1 MTRTRHPDRANEIL
15 HTLAVMLED
24 IDGGP
29 VRTAALAR
37 EVGVSEAALYKH
49 FPSKGRMFRALIE
62 FIEESLFSHTR
73 HILNEHQ
80 DAEVRAGKILN
91 LYLGFAEH
99 NPGLCRI
106 LTGEALSSE
115 KAELKRRA
123 RRISTSLET
132 QLKQVFREAM
142 FHGRRPMSSEDS
154 ARLLMTMANGRIS
167 QYVASQYQIKPA
179 EDWSVHWDFV
189 TGQLFGNL
197 DRSQIATEHRQDSL
211 DPSSA

>member
-24 IDGGP
+24 IDAGP

-62 FIEESLFSHTR
+62 FIEESLFSHTKR
-73 HILNEHQ
+73 ILIEQQ
-80 DAEVRAGKILN
+80 DAELRCGKILS
-91 LYLGFAEH
+91 LYLGFAEQ

-106 LTGEALSSE
+106 LTGDALASE
-115 KAELKRRA
+115 DAELKRRA

-142 FHGRRPMSSEDS
+142 FHGRRPMSAQDS
-154 ARLLMTMANGRIS
+154 ARLLMTMATGRIS
-167 QYVASQYQIKPA
+167 QYVASQFQVKPSQ
-179 EDWSVHWDFV
+179 DWATHWDFV
-189 TGQLFGNL
+189 ATPLFGNL
-197 DRSQIATEHRQDSL
+197 DRSQLDTQPQVEHR
-211 DPSSA
+211 A

>member
-15 HTLAVMLED
+15 KTLAVMLED
-24 IDGGP
+24 IDAGP

-73 HILNEHQ
+73 RILGEHQ
-80 DAEVRAGKILN
+80 DAEVRCGKILN

-106 LTGEALSSE
+106 LTGDALCSE
-115 KAELKRRA
+115 DAELKRRA
-123 RRISTSLET
+123 RRISSSMET

-142 FHGRRPMSSEDS
+142 YHGRRPLSAEES
-154 ARLLMTMANGRIS
+154 ARLLMSIASGRIS
-167 QYVASQYQIKPA
+167 HFIASGFQARPTDNWA
-179 EDWSVHWDFV
+179 AHWDLV
-189 TGQLFGNL
+189 SSQLFANL
-197 DRSQIATEHRQDSL
+197 DRSQTG
-211 DPSSA
+211 

>member
-24 IDGGP
+24 IDAGP

-62 FIEESLFSHTR
+62 FIEESLFSHTKR
-73 HILNEHQ
+73 ILSEQQ
-80 DAEVRAGKILN
+80 DAELRCGKILS
-91 LYLGFAEH
+91 LYLGFAEQ

-106 LTGEALSSE
+106 LTGDALASE
-115 KAELKRRA
+115 DAELKRRA

-142 FHGRRPMSSEDS
+142 FHGRRPMSAQDS
-154 ARLLMTMANGRIS
+154 ARLLMTMATGRIS
-167 QYVASQYQIKPA
+167 QYVASQFQVKPSQ
-179 EDWSVHWDFV
+179 DWATHWDFV
-189 TGQLFGNL
+189 ATPLFGNL
-197 DRSQIATEHRQDSL
+197 DRSQLDSQPQVEHR
-211 DPSSA
+211 A

>member
-1 MTRTRHPDRANEIL
+1 VTRTRHPDRANEIL

-24 IDGGP
+24 IDAGP

-62 FIEESLFSHTR
+62 FIEESLFSHTKR
-73 HILNEHQ
+73 ILSEQQ
-80 DAEVRAGKILN
+80 DAELRCGKILS
-91 LYLGFAEH
+91 LYLGFAEQ

-106 LTGEALSSE
+106 LTGDALASE
-115 KAELKRRA
+115 DAELKRRA

-142 FHGRRPMSSEDS
+142 FHGRRPMSAQDS
-154 ARLLMTMANGRIS
+154 ARLLMTMATGRIS
-167 QYVASQYQIKPA
+167 QYVASQFQVKPSQ
-179 EDWSVHWDFV
+179 DWATHWDFV
-189 TGQLFGNL
+189 ATPLFGNL
-197 DRSQIATEHRQDSL
+197 DRSQLDTQPQVEHRV
-211 DPSSA
+211 

>member
-24 IDGGP
+24 IDAGP

-62 FIEESLFSHTR
+62 FIEESLFSHTKR
-73 HILNEHQ
+73 ILSEQQ
-80 DAEVRAGKILN
+80 DAELRCGKILN
-91 LYLGFAEH
+91 LYLGFAEQ

-106 LTGEALSSE
+106 LTGDALASE
-115 KAELKRRA
+115 DAELKRRA
-123 RRISTSLET
+123 RRINTSLET

-142 FHGRRPMSSEDS
+142 FHGRRPMSAQDS
-154 ARLLMTMANGRIS
+154 ARLLMTMATGRIS
-167 QYVASQYQIKPA
+167 QYVASQFQVKPSQ
-179 EDWSVHWDFV
+179 DWATHWEFV
-189 TGQLFGNL
+189 ATPLFGNL
-197 DRSQIATEHRQDSL
+197 DRSQLDTQPQVEHRV
-211 DPSSA
+211 

>member
-24 IDGGP
+24 IDAGP

-62 FIEESLFSHTR
+62 FIEESLFSHTKR
-73 HILNEHQ
+73 ILSEQQ
-80 DAEVRAGKILN
+80 DAELRCGKILN
-91 LYLGFAEH
+91 LYLGFAEQ

-106 LTGEALSSE
+106 LTGDALASE
-115 KAELKRRA
+115 DAELKRRA

-142 FHGRRPMSSEDS
+142 FHGRRPMSAQDS
-154 ARLLMTMANGRIS
+154 ARLLMTMATGRIS
-167 QYVASQYQIKPA
+167 QYVASQFQVKPSQ
-179 EDWSVHWDFV
+179 DWATHWDFV
-189 TGQLFGNL
+189 ATPLFGNL
-197 DRSQIATEHRQDSL
+197 DRSQLDTQPQVEHR
-211 DPSSA
+211 A

>member
-24 IDGGP
+24 IDAGP

-62 FIEESLFSHTR
+62 FIEESLFSHTKR
-73 HILNEHQ
+73 ILSEQQ
-80 DAEVRAGKILN
+80 DAELRCGKILS
-91 LYLGFAEH
+91 LYLGFAEQ

-106 LTGEALSSE
+106 LTGDALASE
-115 KAELKRRA
+115 DAELKRRA

-142 FHGRRPMSSEDS
+142 FHGRRPMSAQDS
-154 ARLLMTMANGRIS
+154 ARLLMTMATGRIS
-167 QYVASQYQIKPA
+167 QYVASQFQVKPSQ
-179 EDWSVHWDFV
+179 DWATHWDFV
-189 TGQLFGNL
+189 ATPLFGNL
-197 DRSQIATEHRQDSL
+197 DRSQLDTQPQVEHR
-211 DPSSA
+211 A

>member
-1 MTRTRHPDRANEIL
+1 VTRTRHPDRANEIL

-24 IDGGP
+24 IDAGP

-62 FIEESLFSHTR
+62 FIEESLFSHTKR
-73 HILNEHQ
+73 ILSEQQ
-80 DAEVRAGKILN
+80 DAELRCGKILN
-91 LYLGFAEH
+91 LYLGFAEQ

-106 LTGEALSSE
+106 LTGDALASE
-115 KAELKRRA
+115 DAELKRRA

-142 FHGRRPMSSEDS
+142 FHGRRPLSAQDS
-154 ARLLMTMANGRIS
+154 ARLLMTMATGRIS
-167 QYVASQYQIKPA
+167 QYVASQFQVKPSQ
-179 EDWSVHWDFV
+179 DWATHWEFV
-189 TGQLFGNL
+189 ATPLFGNL
-197 DRSQIATEHRQDSL
+197 DRSQLDTQPQVEHR
-211 DPSSA
+211 A

>member
-24 IDGGP
+24 IDAGP

-62 FIEESLFSHTR
+62 FIEESLFSHTKR
-73 HILNEHQ
+73 ILSEQQ
-80 DAEVRAGKILN
+80 DAELRCGKILN
-91 LYLGFAEH
+91 LYLGFAEQ

-106 LTGEALSSE
+106 LTGDALASE
-115 KAELKRRA
+115 DAELKRRA

-142 FHGRRPMSSEDS
+142 FHGRRPMSAQDS
-154 ARLLMTMANGRIS
+154 ARLLMTMATGRIS
-167 QYVASQYQIKPA
+167 QYVASQFQVKPSQ
-179 EDWSVHWDFV
+179 DWATHWDFV
-189 TGQLFGNL
+189 ATPLFGNL
-197 DRSQIATEHRQDSL
+197 DRSQLDSQPQVEHR
-211 DPSSA
+211 A

>member
-1 MTRTRHPDRANEIL
+1 VTRTRHPDRANEIL

-24 IDGGP
+24 IDAGP

-62 FIEESLFSHTR
+62 FIEESLFSHTKR
-73 HILNEHQ
+73 ILSEQQ
-80 DAEVRAGKILN
+80 DAELRCGKILS
-91 LYLGFAEH
+91 LYLGFAEQ

-106 LTGEALSSE
+106 LTGDALASE
-115 KAELKRRA
+115 DAELKRRA

-142 FHGRRPMSSEDS
+142 FHGRRPMSAQDS
-154 ARLLMTMANGRIS
+154 ARLLMTMATGRIS
-167 QYVASQYQIKPA
+167 QYVASQFQVKPSQ
-179 EDWSVHWDFV
+179 DWATHWDFV
-189 TGQLFGNL
+189 ATPLFGNL
-197 DRSQIATEHRQDSL
+197 DRSQLDTQPQVEHR
-211 DPSSA
+211 A

>member
-1 MTRTRHPDRANEIL
+1 MTRTRNPDRANEIL

-24 IDGGP
+24 IDAGP

-62 FIEESLFSHTR
+62 FIEESLFSHTKR
-73 HILNEHQ
+73 ILSEQQ
-80 DAEVRAGKILN
+80 DAELRCGKILN
-91 LYLGFAEH
+91 LYLGFAEQ

-106 LTGEALSSE
+106 LTGDALASE
-115 KAELKRRA
+115 NAELKRRA

-142 FHGRRPMSSEDS
+142 FHGRRPMSAQDS
-154 ARLLMTMANGRIS
+154 ARLLMTMATGRIC
-167 QYVASQYQIKPA
+167 QYVASQFQVKPSQ
-179 EDWSVHWDFV
+179 DWATHWEFV
-189 TGQLFGNL
+189 ATPLFGNL
-197 DRSQIATEHRQDSL
+197 DRSQLDTQPQVEHRV
-211 DPSSA
+211 

>member
-1 MTRTRHPDRANEIL
+1 VTRTRNPDRANEIL

-24 IDGGP
+24 IDAGP

-62 FIEESLFSHTR
+62 FIEESLFSHTKR
-73 HILNEHQ
+73 ILSEQQ
-80 DAEVRAGKILN
+80 DAELRCGKILN
-91 LYLGFAEH
+91 LYLGFAEQ

-106 LTGEALSSE
+106 LTGDALASE
-115 KAELKRRA
+115 NAELKRRA

-142 FHGRRPMSSEDS
+142 FHGRRPMSAQDS
-154 ARLLMTMANGRIS
+154 ARLLMTMATGRIS
-167 QYVASQYQIKPA
+167 QYVASQFQVKPSQ
-179 EDWSVHWDFV
+179 DWATHWEFV
-189 TGQLFGNL
+189 ATPLFGNL
-197 DRSQIATEHRQDSL
+197 DRSQLDTQPQVEHR
-211 DPSSA
+211 A

>member
-1 MTRTRHPDRANEIL
+1 MTRTRNPDRANEIL

-24 IDGGP
+24 IDAGP

-62 FIEESLFSHTR
+62 FIEESLFSHTKR
-73 HILNEHQ
+73 ILSEQQ
-80 DAEVRAGKILN
+80 DAELRCGKILN
-91 LYLGFAEH
+91 LYLGFAEQ

-106 LTGEALSSE
+106 LTGDALASE
-115 KAELKRRA
+115 NAELKRRA

-142 FHGRRPMSSEDS
+142 FHGRRPMSAQDS
-154 ARLLMTMANGRIS
+154 ARLLMTMATGRIS
-167 QYVASQYQIKPA
+167 QYVASQFQVKPSQ
-179 EDWSVHWDFV
+179 DWATHWEFV
-189 TGQLFGNL
+189 ATPLFGNL
-197 DRSQIATEHRQDSL
+197 DRSQLDTQPQVEHRV
-211 DPSSA
+211 